1 MTIWSP
7 DITDY
12 PGPRYQAIAGA
23 LAADVASGRL
33 PPGTRLPTHRD
44 LAWRLGVTVGTVSRA
59 YAEVA
64 RRGLIFGEVGRG
76 TFVGARAG
84 GPVGDMY
91 DVRPAP
97 GGDDVIDLGVG
108 FPPAGEERAALP
120 GALTALAADSTAG
133 ALLSYQHPA
142 GIPHHRAAGRA
153 WFLRRGLDVP
163 ADRVVVT
170 TGAQH
175 GLLVALA
182 AAARPGERVATE
194 TLVYPGVRSAARMLG
209 LRLENITMDEAGI
222 LPDAFA
228 AACRA
233 GLRAVHCV
241 PTLQNPTNA
250 TMPEDRRRQI
260 AAIAKAHDVAIIED
274 DLFGLLPAQ
283 APRPLACFA
292 PGRSYCLTSL
302 SKTIAPGLRVGY
314 LAVPE
319 HALER
324 VLGAVRASCWVT
336 PLLTAE
342 VAARW
347 IADGTADR
355 ILAHRRSEI
364 AARQALARSALSG
377 RDYALAPGSL
387 FLWLRLPEPWRSME
401 FAAEARTRGVVVNG
415 AAPFAPE
422 RGELPPAVRVCLGG
436 PPTRASLE
444 TGLRRLT
451 ALLADGALSSLS
463 VV

>member
-7 DITDY
+7 DITHL

-23 LAADVASGRL
+23 LAADVAAGCL

-44 LAWRLGVTVGTVSRA
+44 LAWRLGVTIGTVSRA
-59 YAEVA
+59 YAEA
-64 RRGLIFGEVGRG
+64 TRRGLIVGEVGRG
-76 TFVGARAG
+76 TFVGGRAIA
-84 GPVGDMY
+84 PVGDVH
-91 DVRPAP
+91 DVAP
-97 GGDDVIDLGVG
+97 VSGGEDVIDLGVG
-108 FPPAGEERAALP
+108 FPPPGGERAALP
-120 GALTALAADSTAG
+120 GVLTALAADPAAG
-133 ALLSYQHPA
+133 ALLAYQHHA
-142 GIPHHRAAGRA
+142 GLPHHRAAGRA
-153 WFLRRGLDVP
+153 WFLRRGLDVS
-163 ADRVVVT
+163 ADRIVVT
-170 TGAQH
+170 AGAQH

-194 TLVYPGVRSAARMLG
+194 TLVYPGIRSAARMLG
-209 LRLENITMDEAGI
+209 LRLENLAMDEEGI
-222 LPDAFA
+222 LPDALA

-233 GLRAVHCV
+233 GVRAVHCV
-241 PTLQNPTNA
+241 PTLQNPTTA

-260 AAIAKAHDVAIIED
+260 AAIAEAHDVAIIED

-292 PGRSYCLTSL
+292 PARTYCLTSL
-302 SKTIAPGLRVGY
+302 SKTIAPGLRIGY

-319 HALER
+319 GALER

-336 PLLTAE
+336 PLLTAD

-355 ILAHRRSEI
+355 ILAHRRIEVV
-364 AARQALARSALSG
+364 ARQALARSVLSG

-401 FAAEARTRGVVVNG
+401 FAAEARSRGVVVNG
-415 AAPFAPE
+415 AAPFAAE
-422 RGELPPAVRVCLGG
+422 RGDLPPAVRVCLGG
-436 PPTRASLE
+436 PPTRALLE
-444 TGLRRLT
+444 TGLRRLAT
-451 ALLADGALSSLS
+451 LLVDGAMASLS